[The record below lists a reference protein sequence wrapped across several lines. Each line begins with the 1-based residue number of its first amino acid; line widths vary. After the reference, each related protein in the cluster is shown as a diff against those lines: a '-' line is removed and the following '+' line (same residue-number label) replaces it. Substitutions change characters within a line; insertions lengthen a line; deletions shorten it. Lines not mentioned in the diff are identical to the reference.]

1 MAILPEGFALPP
13 LPYLFVLVAGLVG
26 VGAGFA
32 RRRPDVSAEHVLALV
47 PWMVAGSALHVQYV
61 IGLLPPVI
69 EPFGGTPA
77 VYLSVALLAGVT
89 WLSLDSFGLFSARLM
104 TLLGVAFASV
114 LVLVTLAAGFQSGT
128 LAIFWPAVGF
138 VASLVIAPI
147 AWTVLQRLV
156 PKVSITG
163 ALGALAIFGHTLDA
177 VSTAVGIDVLGFG
190 ERTPL
195 SQVIL
200 DVAATLPTA
209 DVLGVGWFFVL
220 VKLAIVG
227 LVVTLLADYVRE
239 EPTEGALLLGF
250 VAAVGLGPGV
260 HNLLLFAVAGA

>member
-26 VGAGFA
+26 VGVGFS
-32 RRRPDVSAEHVLALV
+32 RRRPDVSADHVLALV

-61 IGLLPPVI
+61 TGLLPPLI
-69 EPFGGTPA
+69 RPFAGTPA
-77 VYLSVALLAGVT
+77 VYLSVAVLAGVT
-89 WLSLDSFGLFSARLM
+89 WLGLDAVGAFSARL
-104 TLLGVAFASV
+104 LAILGVALAGL
-114 LVLVTLAAGFQSGT
+114 LVAVTLVAGFQAGT

-138 VASLVIAPI
+138 AVSVVLAPVAWV
-147 AWTVLQRLV
+147 VLQRID
-156 PKVSITG
+156 PEVSVAG
-163 ALGALAIFGHTLDA
+163 PLGVLALFGHTLDA

-200 DVAATLPTA
+200 DVGAALPTA

-220 VKLAIVG
+220 VKIAIAS
-227 LVVTLLADYVRE
+227 LVVVFLADYVRE
-239 EPTEGALLLGF
+239 EPTEGSLLLGF

-260 HNLLLFAVAGA
+260 HNLLLFAVSGV